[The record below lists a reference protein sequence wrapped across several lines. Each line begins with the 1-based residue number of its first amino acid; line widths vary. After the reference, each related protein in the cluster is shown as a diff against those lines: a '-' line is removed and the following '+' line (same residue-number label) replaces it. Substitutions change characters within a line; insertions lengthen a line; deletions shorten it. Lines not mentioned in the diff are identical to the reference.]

1 MQLVYL
7 QRIDFITSSS
17 ESELGTSGL
26 KGGNVGIGE
35 ESVSA
40 NEGPEVFDLN
50 LERNAF
56 LASFDDS
63 DDMDVAMSAVV
74 VIGDCVVAVFCLA
87 ANRFRKSNFDDDTSL
102 GLDVIPEVIP
112 EVGPDEPEIGATIGS
127 WSFTSAAT
135 ADLLKARTLSFGPIG
150 NISGLGAIGS
160 FCGRGCGLFT

>member
-35 ESVSA
+35 ESVLA

-63 DDMDVAMSAVV
+63 DDMDVVMSAVV
-74 VIGDCVVAVFCLA
+74 VIGDCVVAVSCLA

-102 GLDVIPEVIP
+102 
-112 EVGPDEPEIGATIGS
+112 
-127 WSFTSAAT
+127 
-135 ADLLKARTLSFGPIG
+135 
-150 NISGLGAIGS
+150 
-160 FCGRGCGLFT
+160 